1 MQQLMDL
8 FHKIYDVQGIVQ
20 IGGLAL
26 IAAIIFAETG
36 LMVGFFLPG
45 DSLLVTAGIYC
56 TSANPKAEPIFSIIT
71 LNLVVIVAAIVG
83 DTLGYWIGA
92 KAGPKIFTREK
103 SLFFSRK
110 HLLRTQEFY
119 ERHGGK
125 TIIIARFIPIIR
137 TFAPVVAGVGKM
149 SYKRFISY
157 NVFGGIGWSLSMT
170 LLGFALAQIRPRSR
184 KDRQGHHRHHRGLA
198 DADRH
203 QLPAQPPQEG
213 AARHHA
219 RHVTMVN
226 AKAKA
231 KATAPEKPRAAPKVA
246 FPKKGQPPTHTEFAA
261 RLPAPVG
268 KRFEVLRAY
277 LKKQGAAEDF
287 FYYGPRSGWAYRY
300 MKEDQSLCSILLSA
314 GRLVGIVALDGAAQ
328 AAIAWND
335 LTEVARRARKLAHGT
350 PALLWL
356 DVPLDSTGATDFKAL
371 LKAKLARVG

>member
-1 MQQLMDL
+1 M
-8 FHKIYDVQGIVQ
+8 
-20 IGGLAL
+20 
-26 IAAIIFAETG
+26 
-36 LMVGFFLPG
+36 
-45 DSLLVTAGIYC
+45 
-56 TSANPKAEPIFSIIT
+56 
-71 LNLVVIVAAIVG
+71 
-83 DTLGYWIGA
+83 
-92 KAGPKIFTREK
+92 
-103 SLFFSRK
+103 
-110 HLLRTQEFY
+110 
-119 ERHGGK
+119 
-125 TIIIARFIPIIR
+125 
-137 TFAPVVAGVGKM
+137 
-149 SYKRFISY
+149 
-157 NVFGGIGWSLSMT
+157 
-170 LLGFALAQIRPRSR
+170 
-184 KDRQGHHRHHRGLA
+184 
-198 DADRH
+198 
-203 QLPAQPPQEG
+203 
-213 AARHHA
+213 
-219 RHVTMVN
+219 TMV
-226 AKAKA
+226 KAKA

-300 MKEDQSLCSILLSA
+300 MKEDQSLCSIVLSA